1 MSFGGHLI
9 NATETSAGTVD
20 LLAWGLGQTGS
31 WGRLNHRAGAIA
43 LEAGFQ
49 PKGIPALKPWLRAGY
64 SRTSGD
70 DNPADGTHSTF
81 FQLMPTPRPYAKFP
95 FYDMVNNEDRYATL
109 TLRPHAKV
117 SVVSEI
123 HALRL
128 TTRNDL
134 WYLGGGVFQPWTFG
148 YVGRPSSGAQGLATL
163 TDIGVALTLHKQFAV
178 EAYYGHA
185 NGKSVMRSIYPDN
198 KNGSFGYLEATY
210 TF

>member
-1 MSFGGHLI
+1 MH
-9 NATETSAGTVD
+9 AAETAAGTLD
-20 LLAWGLGQTGS
+20 LLGWGVGQTGS
-31 WGRLNHRAGAIA
+31 WGRLDHRGYAVV

-49 PKGIPALKPWLRAGY
+49 PKGMPALKPWLRGGY

-70 DNPADGTHSTF
+70 DNPNDGTHNSF

-117 SVVSEI
+117 TLVSEV

-128 TTRNDL
+128 TSRNDL

-148 YVGRPSSGAQGLATL
+148 YVGRGGSGARGLATL
-163 TDIGVALTLHKQFAV
+163 IDIGAAITLHKQFAV
-178 EAYYGHA
+178 EAYYGYA
-185 NGKSVMRSIYPDN
+185 NGKGVMRNIYPDG
-198 KNGSFGYLEATY
+198 KNGAFGYLEATY